1 MAVRRQLGQAHL
13 GERLRELR
21 LERGLSLTA
30 VAEATGLSASSLSVT
45 ENGKSD
51 ITFGRLVRLI
61 DFYGVTLS
69 ELLPEPPPTE
79 PVVSARP
86 SAARSRRLEL
96 EKGSELFWLVLQ
108 GDVEVTVEGHDA
120 IVLHAGDSL
129 LVEHGGRLVVRNP
142 GAVPATF
149 VAVGLDTAARRAPG

>member
-69 ELLPEPPPTE
+69 ELLPEPQPTE

-86 SAARSRRLEL
+86 SAARSLRR
-96 EKGSELFWLVLQ
+96 
-108 GDVEVTVEGHDA
+108 
-120 IVLHAGDSL
+120 
-129 LVEHGGRLVVRNP
+129 P
-142 GAVPATF
+142 
-149 VAVGLDTAARRAPG
+149 RASRCTSSPTRSGTSCSPCW